1 MDKVNQS
8 RWFAQELIR
17 HVKNLNP
24 RSHSPINI
32 LAGIIWILITGAQ
45 WSALPKNEF
54 PPKSTCY
61 YWYRKLSE
69 NMDFMILFKS
79 VVKNNSNNHVNKNEE
94 SYIDAAFVESKSG
107 GDKYGYGWKGKG
119 SNIVLL
125 LNKDST
131 PVTFLFESAKPHEIK
146 HLETILEQIDKEQIP
161 EKMIGDAAYDSDKHD
176 KILGAKFGVELI
188 APHRS
193 NRVNLTQD
201 GRKLRRYKRRYKVE
215 QFFAHLQNFRRIV
228 TRYEKISQN
237 FLNFLYLASA
247 CILTKRAAHL
257 LNKAA

>member
-125 LNKDST
+125 LNKDSNFCSST
-131 PVTFLFESAKPHEIK
+131 TK
-146 HLETILEQIDKEQIP
+146 
-161 EKMIGDAAYDSDKHD
+161 KMI
-176 KILGAKFGVELI
+176 
-188 APHRS
+188 
-193 NRVNLTQD
+193 NLSQFLLFSSFW
-201 GRKLRRYKRRYKVE
+201 KRYTSS
-215 QFFAHLQNFRRIV
+215 FH
-228 TRYEKISQN
+228 N
-237 FLNFLYLASA
+237 FLLFN
-247 CILTKRAAHL
+247 
-257 LNKAA
+257 

>member
-1 MDKVNQS
+1 MDTVSKS
-8 RWFAQELIR
+8 RWYAQELIS

-24 RSHSPINI
+24 RCHSKISI
-32 LAGIIWILITGAQ
+32 LSGIIWILITGAQ

-61 YWYRKLSE
+61 YWYKKLSE

-79 VVKNNSNNHVNKNEE
+79 VVKNNSSNIVNKNKE
-94 SYIDAAFVESKSG
+94 SYIDAAFVESNIG

-125 LNKDST
+125 LNENSA
-131 PVTFLFESAKPHEIK
+131 PISILLESAQPHEIR
-146 HLETILEQIDKEQIP
+146 HLETILEHVDEGQLP
-161 EKMIGDAAYDSDKHD
+161 EKMIGDTAYDSDKHD
-176 KILGAKFGVELI
+176 KILEEKFCVELI

-215 QFFAHLQNFRRIV
+215 QFFAHLQNFRRVV

-247 CILTKRAAHL
+247 CILIKRSFKL